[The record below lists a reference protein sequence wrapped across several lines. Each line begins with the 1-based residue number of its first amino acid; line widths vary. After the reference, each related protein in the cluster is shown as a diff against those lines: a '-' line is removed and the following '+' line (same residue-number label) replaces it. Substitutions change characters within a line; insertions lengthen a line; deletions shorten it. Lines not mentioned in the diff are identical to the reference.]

1 MTKFIFTVT
10 SAVAS
15 MLGQVYNDHATTVT
29 ESVKAEKIIPVDSI
43 RCHAKKEIRVSISN
57 KKQMPS

>member
-15 MLGQVYNDHATTVT
+15 MLGQVYQDNATTVT
-29 ESVKAEKIIPVDSI
+29 ESVKVEKIFTADSI
-43 RCHAKKEIRVSISN
+43 HCLGKKEIRVSISN

>member
-1 MTKFIFTVT
+1 MSKIIFTVT

-15 MLGQVYNDHATTVT
+15 MLGQVYNEKATTVT
-29 ESVKAEKIIPVDSI
+29 ESVKIEKVATDSLHI
-43 RCHAKKEIRVSISN
+43 DKKEIHVLTPN

>member
-10 SAVAS
+10 TAVAA
-15 MLGQVYNDHATTVT
+15 MLGQVYNEKASTVT
-29 ESVKAEKIIPVDSI
+29 ESVKVQKLVPMDSI
-43 RCHAKKEIRVSISN
+43 RCDAKEELHVSASN

>member
-1 MTKFIFTVT
+1 MTKFIFTIT

-15 MLGQVYNDHATTVT
+15 MLGQVYNEKITTVT
-29 ESVKAEKIIPVDSI
+29 ESVKVEKMIPADST
-43 RCHAKKEIRVSISN
+43 RCHAKKEIRISISN

>member
-10 SAVAS
+10 SAVAA
-15 MLGQVYNDHATTVT
+15 MLGQVYNEKAATVT
-29 ESVKAEKIIPVDSI
+29 ESVKVRKMVPVSDSI
-43 RCHAKKEIRVSISN
+43 SCHTRKAIQMSPN